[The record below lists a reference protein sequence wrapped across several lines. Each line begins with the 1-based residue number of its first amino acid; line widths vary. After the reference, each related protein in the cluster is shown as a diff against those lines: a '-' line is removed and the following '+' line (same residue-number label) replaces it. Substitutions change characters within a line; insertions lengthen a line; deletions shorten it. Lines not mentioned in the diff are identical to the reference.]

1 MAVRVLP
8 ECILVCNQI
17 WISAANLV
25 FIDRE
30 SILDTEAGK
39 ARFDE
44 YSKTLTVRVLC
55 KRRFAVVVR
64 HWDHY
69 VDRYFVDAYL
79 RMIKSLPNG
88 ELFVHFVMSDECWH
102 SSHFYCLLVATCI
115 RLVLEAVGAPSHI
128 WVTDSVRNVGH
139 RLKVNYVGDGAGIDR
154 DFEVLLHEIKC
165 FSRRLVIALIIV
177 RDILPKLHSDR
188 MLADV
193 LNPSSR
199 QNSFIIITP
208 SLRVI

>member
-1 MAVRVLP
+1 MRVLP
-8 ECILVCNQI
+8 
-17 WISAANLV
+17 
-25 FIDRE
+25 
-30 SILDTEAGK
+30 
-39 ARFDE
+39 
-44 YSKTLTVRVLC
+44 
-55 KRRFAVVVR
+55 KRRFSVVVR

-69 VDRYFVDAYL
+69 VDSYFVNAYQL
-79 RMIKSLPNG
+79 MIKSLLNSEPLI
-88 ELFVHFVMSDECWH
+88 LFMLNDKFRL

-139 RLKVNYVGDGAGIDR
+139 RLKVNYVGDGAGIDG